1 MTEKT
6 GNTQAEK
13 ERKSMAPRAGQTAG
27 REGPE
32 FLLLPSRRDF
42 FGMAKG
48 GLATAIVAGV
58 VASGFHFY
66 GRSSDSSEAA
76 SKGSPR
82 QVTIIE
88 FSDDGLKKGPVTR
101 AKVVKTTAEWKAQ
114 LSPEQY
120 DVTREAGTEPP
131 FHNEYDEL
139 FAAGLYRCICCD
151 NALYSSKT
159 KFNSG
164 TGWPSFWQPIAR
176 ENVDERSDISLG
188 GERTEVLCKLCDAH
202 LGHVFNDG
210 PPPTGLRY
218 CMNSAAM
225 KFVAAKKA

>member
-1 MTEKT
+1 MTDKT
-6 GNTQAEK
+6 DNLQRENEQKLTPVNTGPAK
-13 ERKSMAPRAGQTAG
+13 G
-27 REGPE
+27 RRGPD
-32 FLLLPSRRDF
+32 FVLLPSRRDF
-42 FGMAKG
+42 FGLAKG
-48 GLATAIVAGV
+48 GLVTAIVAGV

-76 SKGSPR
+76 PKGAPGS
-82 QVTIIE
+82 VSIIE
-88 FSDDGLKKGPVTR
+88 FSDDGQKMGPVTR
-101 AKVVKTTAEWKAQ
+101 AKVAKTTAEWKAQ
-114 LSPEQY
+114 LTPEQY
-120 DVTREAGTEPP
+120 DVAREAGTEPP

-139 FAAGLYRCICCD
+139 FAAGIYRCICCD

-176 ENVDERSDISLG
+176 ENVDERADLSLG
-188 GERTEVLCKLCDAH
+188 AERTEVRCKLCDAH

-210 PPPTGLRY
+210 PPPTGMRY

-225 KFVAAKKA
+225 KFVAQKKT

>member
-1 MTEKT
+1 MTNKADNVRRAEQKAA
-6 GNTQAEK
+6 NT
-13 ERKSMAPRAGQTAG
+13 APTRG
-27 REGPE
+27 RRGPD

-48 GLATAIVAGV
+48 GLATALVAGV

-66 GRSSDSSEAA
+66 GAWSDTSEAA
-76 SKGSPR
+76 PKGSPHS
-82 QVTIIE
+82 VTIIE
-88 FSDDGLKKGPVTR
+88 FSDNGQKKGSVTEPQ
-101 AKVVKTTAEWKAQ
+101 VVKTASEWKAQ
-114 LSPEQY
+114 LSSEQY

-131 FHNEYDEL
+131 FHNEYDEI
-139 FAAGLYRCICCD
+139 FAAGIYRCICCG

-176 ENVDERSDISLG
+176 ENVDERSDLSLG
-188 GERTEVLCKLCDAH
+188 GERTEVRCKLCDAH

-218 CMNSAAM
+218 CMNSAAL
-225 KFVAAKKA
+225 KFIAGKQV